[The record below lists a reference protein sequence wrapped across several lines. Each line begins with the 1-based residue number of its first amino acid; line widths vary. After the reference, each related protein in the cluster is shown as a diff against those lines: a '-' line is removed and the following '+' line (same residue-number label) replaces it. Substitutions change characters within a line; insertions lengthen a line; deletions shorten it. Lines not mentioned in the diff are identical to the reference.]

1 MYLYSGQPLQKH
13 DRQHEKKPHPSG
25 NRRQRKQV
33 KEPQLPYKAYIVVE
47 ANTGKVI
54 EGENIDVKRPPASI
68 TKLMVACIVMEKLAT
83 GAVKL
88 TDQITVSKNASNIGG
103 SQVYLKE
110 GETFTLEE
118 LMKAMM
124 IHSANDA
131 AYAISE
137 HVAGSIDEMV
147 RLMNEKAKIL
157 GLNNTEFHSVHG
169 LPPEKGEKEDLTT
182 CNDLA
187 ILARETSEIPEDH

>member
-1 MYLYSGQPLQKH
+1 MKLMKKLFVIILILLFYTTAVEARPVGGKKAHPAKNPAARQQTKEAQP
-13 DRQHEKKPHPSG
+13 
-25 NRRQRKQV
+25 
-33 KEPQLPYKAYIVVE
+33 PYKAFIVTE
-47 ANTGKVI
+47 ANTGKI
-54 EGENIDVKRPPASI
+54 LEGENANVKRPPASI

-88 TDQITVSKNASNIGG
+88 TDRITASREASKIGG

-137 HVAGSIDEMV
+137 HVAGTPMKWSS
-147 RLMNEKAKIL
+147 L
-157 GLNNTEFHSVHG
+157 
-169 LPPEKGEKEDLTT
+169 
-182 CNDLA
+182 
-187 ILARETSEIPEDH
+187 